1 MITNSLTRR
10 AALGLLT
17 TATVA
22 PLLGACATTPAAESG
37 SDSVTG
43 GADYPRT
50 VTTDGG
56 PVTIKS
62 EVAALVALSSDIA
75 DVALALVEPSRLAA
89 VPRTTTQPAHSHF
102 ATQAQQVPHI
112 VEVQGVGDPEKV
124 LSYGPDLVALT
135 TRHER
140 ESDARAQ
147 LEHAGVP
154 MVAITNSW
162 DTPEVFVENVR
173 LLGTVLGAEDVA
185 AELIADHQRRWQ
197 AVVTAAPTTPTPEQP
212 VVGIVRTI
220 ADNLYVTGPGSIGA
234 AVLQAVGV
242 RNLADEAGLSKTS
255 RLEVEPLVKARPDV
269 LVLVD
274 STGTGRQQYA
284 QWLASPGVAQL
295 PAVRD
300 DKLIMITSGDLA
312 SGTGGIVALE
322 KIAAALEGWR

>member
-1 MITNSLTRR
+1 MISNMLSRR
-10 AALGLLT
+10 AALGVLT

-22 PLLGACATTPAAESG
+22 PLLGACSTTSTAGAGAAPEK
-37 SDSVTG
+37 DSAG
-43 GADYPRT
+43 YPRT
-50 VTTDGG
+50 ITTDAG
-56 PVTIKS
+56 PITIES
-62 EVAALVALSSDIA
+62 EVASLVALSSDIA
-75 DVALALVEPSRLAA
+75 DVALALIEPSRLAA
-89 VPRTTTQPAHSHF
+89 VPRTTTEPAHSHF
-102 ATQAQQVPHI
+102 ASEARQVPHI

-124 LSYGPDLVALT
+124 LSYAPDLVALT

-162 DTPEVFVENVR
+162 DTPEVFAGNVR
-173 LLGTVLGAEDVA
+173 LLGAALGAETAA
-185 AELIADHQRRWQ
+185 AELVVDHRRRWD
-197 AVVTAAPTTPTPEQP
+197 AVAKAAPSTPAERQP

-234 AVLQAVGV
+234 AVLQAAGV
-242 RNLADEAGLSKTS
+242 RNLAERAGLAKTS

-269 LVLVD
+269 LALVD
-274 STGTGRQQYA
+274 STGTGRKQYA

-300 DKLIMITSGDLA
+300 DKLIMISSGDIA

-322 KIAAALEGWR
+322 KIATALDGWR